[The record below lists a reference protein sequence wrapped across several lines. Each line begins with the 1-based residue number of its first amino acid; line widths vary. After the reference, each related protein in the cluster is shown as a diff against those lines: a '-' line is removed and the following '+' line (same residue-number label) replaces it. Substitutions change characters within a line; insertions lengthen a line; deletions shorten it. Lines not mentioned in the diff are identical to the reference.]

1 MRPGSRL
8 AAVAAAAAL
17 LALGACS
24 SDSGSTGAT
33 IAITS
38 TATACDV
45 SNTQLPAGKHTFTVD
60 NKGSD
65 VTEVY
70 VYAAGNK
77 IVTEKEHIGPGTQAK
92 FTADLAPGEY
102 EIACKPGEKG
112 NGIRQKITI
121 N

>member
-1 MRPGSRL
+1 MRT
-8 AAVAAAAAL
+8 AARRTVAVGGLAL
-17 LALGACS
+17 LTLGACS
-24 SDSGSTGAT
+24 SDSDSGET

-45 SNTQLPAGKHTFTVD
+45 AKTQLAAGKYTFTVD
-60 NKGSD
+60 NKGSE

-70 VYAAGNK
+70 VYAGEK

-92 FTADLAPGEY
+92 FSVKLAAGDY

-112 NGIRQKITI
+112 SGIRQKITVA
-121 N
+121 